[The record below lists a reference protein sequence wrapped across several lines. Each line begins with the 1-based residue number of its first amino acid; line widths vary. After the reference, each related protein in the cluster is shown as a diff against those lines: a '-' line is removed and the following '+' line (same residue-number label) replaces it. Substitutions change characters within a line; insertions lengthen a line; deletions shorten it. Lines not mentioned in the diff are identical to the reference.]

1 MLRPVVRILLLVAAL
16 AALTLT
22 ACGGS
27 DESGGPSTLPTASD
41 PVTLTGGSAILAIDP
56 QTAGVLE
63 DNEIKLS
70 AVAPATLE
78 AAALSFPITAG
89 QLDGQSLGGF
99 VETTGGMRFASD
111 AASVV
116 FRNMRLDTKARQV
129 TAAAGT
135 GRLPVFD
142 LDQRTLSSSVPS
154 PGNLNATGVVALLSP
169 RAAHALNAALKVSV
183 FSPKLIIGAVSV
195 DAATG

>member
-1 MLRPVVRILLLVAAL
+1 MLRPVARILLLVLAC

-27 DESGGPSTLPTASD
+27 DGQGGPSTLPTASD
-41 PVTLTGGSAILAIDP
+41 PVTLTGGSAILAVDP

-63 DNEIKLS
+63 DNEIKLG
-70 AVAPATLE
+70 AAPPATLDGTT
-78 AAALSFPITAG
+78 LTFPVTAG

-99 VETTGGMRFASD
+99 VQATGGIRFASD

-116 FRNMRLDTKARQV
+116 FRNLRLDTKARQV
-129 TAAAGT
+129 TAAAGN
-135 GRLPVFD
+135 GRLPLFD

-169 RAAHALNAALKVSV
+169 RASHALNAALKVSV
-183 FSPKLIIGAVSV
+183 FSPKLIIGDVSI